1 MFETDR
7 RTSADSTIEVR
18 QHPSR
23 MIAFA
28 FGVVYVA
35 LGVLGFLVTGFDQF
49 ASDTNES
56 LLGFQVNPLHNLVHL
71 ATGLLGIVMARRT
84 DSARTFG
91 WLLVA
96 MFGVTFFYGLFA
108 VGESDINFLNINSA
122 DNVLHFLNVLVG
134 FAIALWPRDRSRAE
148 V

>member
-1 MFETDR
+1 MFQTDQR
-7 RTSADSTIEVR
+7 QSQAIEVR

-23 MIAFA
+23 MIAFV

-35 LGVLGFLVTGFDQF
+35 LGVLGFLVTGFDNF

-71 ATGLLGIVMARRT
+71 AVGLLGIVMARRT
-84 DSARTFG
+84 DSARTYG

-96 MFGVTFFYGLFA
+96 MFGATFVYGLFA
-108 VGESDINFLNINSA
+108 AGNRDVNFLNINSA
-122 DNVLHFLNVLVG
+122 DNVLHFLNVLIG
-134 FAIALWPRDRSRAE
+134 FAIALWPRDRGSAH